1 MSLLDD
7 VSIVVT
13 PNGYKAG
20 ELYAVIPVPTLGAEL
35 MNCSSFDCADPAAA
49 YNEGSGWTFSGG
61 KAIYDGTGGTS
72 QLAQSNVIEVGKQ
85 YKVIVEVLSNEGSGQ
100 NTLYLGG
107 TILSTANLSV
117 GTHVFYG
124 VTNNSSVTVTI
135 YGRNGE
141 VFEIGSISVKEYTSA
156 DMDVTRNTAATRVDE
171 NGLVNYAE
179 VLGGEEVT
187 NGDFATDSD
196 WEFYNVDSNTNTRY
210 SGSSA
215 ILEVI
220 VSQFTRIKSIGYNAM
235 VVGVAYKIT
244 YDVLATDGSALGIQ
258 YPSTNVSS
266 ALGTHSYYIIATNS
280 SIAFS
285 KSTVGSVTIDNI
297 SVKEVTRDNVPRIDY
312 TGGGCPHI
320 LAEPMRTN
328 LITYS
333 EAFDNAYWTKSG
345 ATVESGFTSPDG
357 TANAFKLVEDTSTGN
372 HFSSKGN
379 VFTAD
384 GNTRG
389 FSIFVKEG
397 ERRYIFITNVN
408 TINNDI
414 NCVVFDTR
422 DGVFTNTNDTTYILS
437 RNVTALENS
446 WYRIDFTSNTN
457 SGAYDNFF
465 VGISSSGTMSG
476 ASYTGDGTS
485 GVYIYGAQV
494 EGSYATS
501 YIPNFGTAA
510 GVTRN
515 QDIFTRDGIGS
526 LINSTEGVLF
536 VEMAALDN
544 DGTFRQLTLSD
555 GTTANRILVDF
566 TDASNQI
573 RVFCG
578 SGGVSQVSET
588 FNVTSSLSFNKI
600 AFKYK
605 LNDFALW
612 VNGVEVATD
621 TSGITPIGLNKLSFN
636 NGAGS
641 FDFYGK
647 VKQLQVYDT
656 SLSDE
661 QLLQLTGESGTD
673 FYESYAEMA
682 SALTYTIQ

>member
-1 MSLLDD
+1 
-7 VSIVVT
+7 
-13 PNGYKAG
+13 
-20 ELYAVIPVPTLGAEL
+20 
-35 MNCSSFDCADPAAA
+35 
-49 YNEGSGWTFSGG
+49 
-61 KAIYDGTGGTS
+61 
-72 QLAQSNVIEVGKQ
+72 
-85 YKVIVEVLSNEGSGQ
+85 
-100 NTLYLGG
+100 
-107 TILSTANLSV
+107 
-117 GTHVFYG
+117 
-124 VTNNSSVTVTI
+124 
-135 YGRNGE
+135 
-141 VFEIGSISVKEYTSA
+141 
-156 DMDVTRNTAATRVDE
+156 
-171 NGLVNYAE
+171 
-179 VLGGEEVT
+179 
-187 NGDFATDSD
+187 
-196 WEFYNVDSNTNTRY
+196 
-210 SGSSA
+210 
-215 ILEVI
+215 
-220 VSQFTRIKSIGYNAM
+220 
-235 VVGVAYKIT
+235 
-244 YDVLATDGSALGIQ
+244 
-258 YPSTNVSS
+258 
-266 ALGTHSYYIIATNS
+266 
-280 SIAFS
+280 
-285 KSTVGSVTIDNI
+285 
-297 SVKEVTRDNVPRIDY
+297 
-312 TGGGCPHI
+312 
-320 LAEPMRTN
+320 MRTN

-536 VEMAALDN
+536 LEMAALDN
-544 DGTFRQLTLSD
+544 DGTSRQLSLSD
-555 GTTANRILVDF
+555 GSSSNNKLSIIYTSTT
-566 TDASNQI
+566 NQI
-573 RVFCG
+573 QAFIRASG
-578 SGGVSQVSET
+578 SISFNET
-588 FNVTSSLSFNKI
+588 FSLTNAATFNKI
-600 AFKYK
+600 AIKWK

-612 VNGVEVATD
+612 VNGIEVSSDFTGAA
-621 TSGITPIGLNKLSFN
+621 PVGLNELSFDDAD
-636 NGAGS
+636 GTS
-641 FDFYGK
+641 KFFGK

-656 SLSDE
+656 ALTDE